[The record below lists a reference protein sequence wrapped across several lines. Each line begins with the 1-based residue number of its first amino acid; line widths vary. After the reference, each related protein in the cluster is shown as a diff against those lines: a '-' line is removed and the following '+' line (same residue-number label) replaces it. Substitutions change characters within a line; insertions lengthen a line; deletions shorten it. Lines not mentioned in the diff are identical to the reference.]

1 MSSEPTSEVGQE
13 TTLGQ
18 YAGVVTRK
26 LGFIVNQLILA
37 AILTLLGLTVNLVLD
52 LFPINEWLGLGELS
66 SLIVVIIAAVLSLSI
81 NLVYNVG
88 FWLLAGQ
95 TPGQSVLGVRVV
107 RVNGERIT
115 FWPAVR
121 RWLGY
126 YVSAILFLG
135 FLWVLVDNKRQGF
148 HDKMAGTVVIY
159 AWPEGKL
166 RGTFVRDRARQI
178 QERRAARLKKRQ
190 QSD

>member
-18 YAGVVTRK
+18 YAGFVTRM

>member
-1 MSSEPTSEVGQE
+1 MSNEPAGEEGQY

-18 YAGVVTRK
+18 YAGFVTRMI
-26 LGFIVNQLILA
+26 GFIIDRLILA
-37 AILTLLGLTVNLVLD
+37 TILTLLGLGVNMVLD
-52 LFPINEWLGLGELS
+52 LFPINEWLGLGDFS
-66 SLIVVIIAAVLSLSI
+66 SAIVVAIAAALAVSI

-88 FWLLAGQ
+88 LWMLAGQ
-95 TPGQSVLGVRVV
+95 TPGQSLMGVRVV

-126 YVSAILFLG
+126 FVSSILFLG
-135 FLWVLVDNKRQGF
+135 YLWVLVDDRRQGF
-148 HDKMAGTVVIY
+148 HDKIAGTVVIY
-159 AWPEGKL
+159 AWPEGRL

-178 QERRAARLKKRQ
+178 QERREQRLKQRQ
-190 QSD
+190 ESN